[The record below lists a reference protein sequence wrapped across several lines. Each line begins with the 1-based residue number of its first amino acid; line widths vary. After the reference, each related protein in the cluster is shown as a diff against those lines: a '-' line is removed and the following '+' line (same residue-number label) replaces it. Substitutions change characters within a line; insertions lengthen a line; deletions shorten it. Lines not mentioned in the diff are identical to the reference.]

1 MFTDWTIAKNLVVK
15 PVVGFDVWEGERL
28 LQHDKIAL
36 YVLTWSKPFLIV
48 MHLKCS
54 LSFNQTAVCIKRSC
68 VHQVSQKLLR
78 MQNKS
83 QPSYLS
89 ECKCT
94 MKRPVETTK
103 EKHLMYGV
111 SRKHHPYLTKGSCSK
126 HQLHIQDGG
135 HIVCKFSRPEV
146 ASTCDTGL
154 KHLVDTTSLLS
165 STGKTSE

>member
-1 MFTDWTIAKNLVVK
+1 MY
-15 PVVGFDVWEGERL
+15 GRERDYSSMTKL
-28 LQHDKIAL
+28 HYK
-36 YVLTWSKPFLIV
+36 YVLNLSKPFLIV

-94 MKRPVETTK
+94 MKTRGDNNNNNNNNNKNTSHVWSQ
-103 EKHLMYGV
+103 EKTPPLFDEGFMH
-111 SRKHHPYLTKGSCSK
+111 
-126 HQLHIQDGG
+126 
-135 HIVCKFSRPEV
+135 
-146 ASTCDTGL
+146 
-154 KHLVDTTSLLS
+154 
-165 STGKTSE
+165 KTSVTHT

>member
-1 MFTDWTIAKNLVVK
+1 MTNKCDQFWLGMFTDWTIAKNLVVK

-36 YVLTWSKPFLIV
+36 YVLTLSKPFLIV

-94 MKRPVETTK
+94 MKTRGDNNNNNNNKNTSHVWSQ
-103 EKHLMYGV
+103 EKTPPLFDEGFMH
-111 SRKHHPYLTKGSCSK
+111 
-126 HQLHIQDGG
+126 
-135 HIVCKFSRPEV
+135 
-146 ASTCDTGL
+146 
-154 KHLVDTTSLLS
+154 
-165 STGKTSE
+165 KTSVTHTWWWTHNV

>member
-1 MFTDWTIAKNLVVK
+1 MY
-15 PVVGFDVWEGERL
+15 GRERDYSSMTKL
-28 LQHDKIAL
+28 HYK
-36 YVLTWSKPFLIV
+36 YVLNLSKPFLIV

-94 MKRPVETTK
+94 MKTRGDNNNNNNNKT
-103 EKHLMYGV
+103 HLMYGV
-111 SRKHHPYLTKGSCSK
+111 RRKHHPYLTKGSCSK

-135 HIVCKFSRPEV
+135 HLMCKISRPEV
-146 ASTCDTGL
+146 ASTYDTGL
-154 KHLVDTTSLLS
+154 KHLVDTP
-165 STGKTSE
+165 